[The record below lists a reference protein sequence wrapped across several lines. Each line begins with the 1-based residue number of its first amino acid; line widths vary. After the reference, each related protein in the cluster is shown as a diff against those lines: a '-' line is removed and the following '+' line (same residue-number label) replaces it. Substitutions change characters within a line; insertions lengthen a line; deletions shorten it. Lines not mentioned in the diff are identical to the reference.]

1 MRRPRTSLMAPT
13 VAIARAQSK
22 RYLSKVVTGGLLLC
36 VILGH
41 SRGGLLGNMSCSLCG
56 SGPIWAGESKT
67 VGLSR
72 NIGAEDCRNLC
83 EGTIQSGCQTVHAGG
98 GGKRH

>member
-36 VILGH
+36 VKLGY
-41 SRGGLLGNMSCSLCG
+41 SRGGLLGIISCSLCG
-56 SGPIWAGESKT
+56 SGPIWAGERKT

-72 NIGAEDCRNLC
+72 NIGSEDLTDLC

-98 GGKRH
+98 GGESY